1 MIYVDDIKI
10 TPNPVEAGGTITIE
24 VIIHEEYENAKKY
37 ANRYPYRY
45 GEKGEDQ

>member
-24 VIIHEEYENAKKY
+24 VTIREEYENAKKY

-45 GEKGEDQ
+45 GEKGENK